1 MFNLYYIINKLNDL
15 DVSWVWVWIEFA
27 VFGYSFKL
35 RISIYRY
42 YVLNRPYLNIIT
54 YIYVNLCNDI
64 HLYIYKI
71 NSLSIFMK
79 MHFRCL
85 FYKCPHNAIS
95 L

>member
-42 YVLNRPYLNIIT
+42 NVHNNPYLNIIT
-54 YIYVNLCNDI
+54 YINVNLCNDI
-64 HLYIYKI
+64 NLYI
-71 NSLSIFMK
+71 
-79 MHFRCL
+79 
-85 FYKCPHNAIS
+85 
-95 L
+95 